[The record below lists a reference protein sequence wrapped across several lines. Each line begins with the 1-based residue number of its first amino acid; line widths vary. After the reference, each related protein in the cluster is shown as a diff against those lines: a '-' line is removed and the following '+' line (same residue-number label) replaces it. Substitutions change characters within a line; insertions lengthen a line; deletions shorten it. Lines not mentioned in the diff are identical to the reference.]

1 VGSKLLEHQK
11 NLPRETQGYVPAFL
25 ATMYIYE
32 YHKEHGIVPNRAVV
46 KHFATDTI
54 AIKQQMTFK
63 QISDLLDVPVAQLQ
77 VLNPSYKLNVIPF
90 YQNENHYLRL
100 PQEKIAVLYLM
111 KLKYMPTFNMN

>member
-1 VGSKLLEHQK
+1 MSPLFWQRHLQ
-11 NLPRETQGYVPAFL
+11 
-25 ATMYIYE
+25 

-100 PQEKIAVLYLM
+100 PQKKNCCI
-111 KLKYMPTFNMN
+111 